1 MGSTGYEDEL
11 NEHGLQTDG
20 DRLRHSS
27 LSAANRGRAR
37 SDVSGDATSSG
48 TPMVPRTLQ
57 GRRFSKLD
65 TSLHPQNKIK
75 LEQNVVEVKT
85 EAFIRAFLYPS
96 SPLDEH
102 DPVMKRDLLL
112 AVDCH
117 KLLQERCSDNEVLMP
132 ILADTGCPKYSEGA
146 FTLLDATREENLYTP
161 FRKLL
166 TFINTFHRVS
176 LGNQPMPFDIDAA
189 WPAAVDPKPGAPAN
203 TTEFT
208 GSLRR
213 DFFDTSDVKAKF
225 SPRFG
230 RQTPNVKPDLV
241 LMLHH
246 KKDPNKKQTS
256 VYWKDVKVPIELKRN
271 FNSERDIILQ
281 VSIYTRAILM
291 EQFDRKFV
299 ITVSLSATQCRLFHW
314 DSVGCH
320 ATEKID
326 IHHNP
331 ILFIRCIARL
341 AMMTPAELGYDEHF
355 SNAGRALSDEKITTT
370 LTIRESPIQ
379 QDLDRAPGSVAM
391 LPNAVN
397 SRLLELDTEHV
408 LCGSNGELFHRYTR
422 VWSGKEILDAMT
434 WETGPSRVVKQ
445 TWAKDTRPC
454 EGYFY
459 TLTKKIPAVSSLLIM
474 EECDRTWAY
483 HNRVADR
490 DVIGYLKTTGSKP
503 DRQPRAEEVEQPGG
517 DLSTFSPDPEYK
529 PNPLE
534 QSAHSTLNTS
544 SIPAG
549 SVERVLLRFLFEE
562 EYQPLSKAENSRQ
575 VMNATVEWIEGLIEL
590 DRQGIVHGNISFNNL
605 MLPAIQPKS
614 GPSKVAKVIDLSLA
628 HWKETQGGDEP
639 TSGSPCVSPG
649 VLEALLNNQRSI
661 PEDLSTTGART
672 PRAHHHITGTLPFI
686 ALDLI
691 DQLEDASDTE
701 FIEHALRHDVESV
714 FWVLV
719 YLCHVQAGP
728 LGTKR
733 MLASLGGLT
742 SNDIHGVSC
751 QKFVILHDHKHLP
764 TIRGKFSKLRGFLE
778 AFASYYRACYRAH
791 QSIDVFTVRD
801 IAIEHRDKLAEDER
815 KNPTPAS
822 VQRPALMT
830 APGPTATVDSPKRK
844 LGVHEDSSSNGEG
857 AMEELEDDGS
867 NPRKKTKLP

>member
-1 MGSTGYEDEL
+1 
-11 NEHGLQTDG
+11 
-20 DRLRHSS
+20 
-27 LSAANRGRAR
+27 
-37 SDVSGDATSSG
+37 
-48 TPMVPRTLQ
+48 MVPRTLQ
-57 GRRFSKLD
+57 GRRFSELD
-65 TSLHPQNKIK
+65 TSLHPQNKIQ

-96 SPLDEH
+96 SPLDEQ

-117 KLLQERCSDNEVLMP
+117 KLLQEGHSNNEVLMP

-146 FTLLDATREENLYTP
+146 FALLDVTREESLYTP

-176 LGNQPMPFDIDAA
+176 LGNQSMPLDIDVA
-189 WPAAVDPKPGAPAN
+189 WPAAVDSKPGVPAN

-213 DFFDTSDVKAKF
+213 DFFDTSDLKAKF

-230 RQTPNVKPDLV
+230 RKTVNVKPDLV

-271 FNSERDIILQ
+271 FNSERDIIIQ
-281 VSIYTRAILM
+281 VSFYTRAILM

-326 IHHNP
+326 IHRDP

-355 SNAGRALSDEKITTT
+355 SNAGRVLSDEKITTT
-370 LTIRESPIQ
+370 LTIRDSPIRQ
-379 QDLDRAPGSVAM
+379 HLNRAPGPVAI
-391 LPNAVN
+391 LPSALT
-397 SRLLELDTEHV
+397 SKLLELDTEKF
-408 LCGSNGELFHRYTR
+408 LCKLHRHTQ
-422 VWSGKEILDAMT
+422 VWRGKEILNAMT
-434 WETGPSRVVKQ
+434 WETGPTRVVKQ
-445 TWAKDTRPC
+445 TWAEDTRPC

-459 TLTKKIPAVSSLLIM
+459 TLTKKIPAVPSLLMM

-490 DVIGYLKTTGSKP
+490 DVIGYLKTTEYKP
-503 DRQPRAEEVEQPGG
+503 DRQPQAEEVQQPGG
-517 DLSTFSPDPEYK
+517 DWSTFGPDPEYI

-534 QSAHSTLNTS
+534 RSAHSTLNTS
-544 SIPAG
+544 STQAG
-549 SVERVLLRFLFEE
+549 SVERVLLRFMFEE
-562 EYQPLSKAENSRQ
+562 EYRPLRKAANSQQ
-575 VMNATVEWIEGLIEL
+575 VMDATVQWIEGLIEL
-590 DRQGIVHGNISFNNL
+590 DRPGIVHGNISFSNL

-614 GPSKVAKVIDLSLA
+614 GPSEVAKIIDLSLA
-628 HWKETQGGDEP
+628 HWKEAQRGDES
-639 TSGSPCVSPG
+639 TSDSPCVPSG
-649 VLEALLNNQRSI
+649 VLEAPVNDQRSI
-661 PEDLSTTGART
+661 PEDLYATGARA
-672 PRAHHHITGTLPFI
+672 PRARHHITGTLPFI
-686 ALDLI
+686 AVDLMKH
-691 DQLEDASDTE
+691 LEEASDLE
-701 FIEHALRHDVESV
+701 FIEHALHHDVESV

-728 LGTKR
+728 LGAEN

-742 SNDIHGVSC
+742 SNDIHGVRC
-751 QKFVILHDHKHLP
+751 QKIVFLHDHEHLP
-764 TIRGKFSKLRGFLE
+764 TMRGKFSKLRGFLE
-778 AFASYYRACYRAH
+778 AFASHYRACYRVH

-815 KNPTPAS
+815 KNPTPA
-822 VQRPALMT
+822 R
-830 APGPTATVDSPKRK
+830 
-844 LGVHEDSSSNGEG
+844 
-857 AMEELEDDGS
+857 
-867 NPRKKTKLP
+867 